1 MRLVF
6 LGYGFSVIVKFT
18 KKIGS
23 CDPSRVE
30 IRYPAPIAPE
40 CRPCRGIVRPSA
52 LGKGPLSQGKSYFLT
67 PKMCFFHRKSVFLRR
82 EMVIH
87 RMLIRIQYLLF
98 VSLLVLLSG
107 VPSMDRQPGRAG
119 AGTTLSERQDTGMP
133 SPARFC
139 FATVCN
145 GGEFAGLSEPAPGV
159 KLPVRLNADLRSDV
173 DPDFVASLQVRIYR
187 AKIPAPTVD
196 YYVFSLEHIL
206 I

>member
-1 MRLVF
+1 M
-6 LGYGFSVIVKFT
+6 
-18 KKIGS
+18 
-23 CDPSRVE
+23 
-30 IRYPAPIAPE
+30 
-40 CRPCRGIVRPSA
+40 
-52 LGKGPLSQGKSYFLT
+52 
-67 PKMCFFHRKSVFLRR
+67 RR
-82 EMVIH
+82 ETAIY